1 MPKQNLWK
9 KQSVA
14 QEMKTLGYA
23 NTSLVYNIIL
33 KFYFQTG
40 NIEKIDS
47 LMQEMEQNGIA
58 SDKFAHSIQLSAFS
72 SVSDVEGIE
81 KTLTRMDSD
90 PNIFFDWTTYTVAA
104 KGKKTNEVLRI
115 WELYKKNEKVYKE
128 PYISIIAS
136 LLKLDDFEIAE
147 KIFEE
152 WEFRNHL
159 CYGNVIPNFLIDAY
173 SRRSR
178 GEDYLRNG
186 QTLKAM
192 EAMKKEVVV
201 SGRRWKPSN
210 ESLATCLEYLKEEG
224 DLEKVKDF
232 MELLRRVSSGTPLFS
247 SALVS
252 IKYMENAT
260 EAKLKPE
267 DYCSQ
272 GRPSRASGRNTSDTI
287 PGNFLK

>member
-1 MPKQNLWK
+1 
-9 KQSVA
+9 
-14 QEMKTLGYA
+14 
-23 NTSLVYNIIL
+23 
-33 KFYFQTG
+33 
-40 NIEKIDS
+40 
-47 LMQEMEQNGIA
+47 MEQNCIA
-58 SDKFAHSIQLSAFS
+58 SDKFAHSIQLSAYT

-90 PNIFFDWTTYTVAA
+90 PNFFFDWTTYTVAA
-104 KGKKTNEVLRI
+104 KGYTKLDLLTKALEMLKKSDRLISGKKTNEVLRI

-128 PYISIIAS
+128 AYISITAS

-159 CYGNVIPNFLIDAY
+159 CYGNVIPNFLIDE
-173 SRRSR
+173 S
-178 GEDYLRNG
+178 YLRNG

-232 MELLRRVSSGTPLFS
+232 MELLRRNDIISLDIQERLLNHIKDTDSSSDVL
-247 SALVS
+247 SALNNNYLRFS
-252 IKYMENAT
+252 
-260 EAKLKPE
+260 
-267 DYCSQ
+267 
-272 GRPSRASGRNTSDTI
+272 
-287 PGNFLK
+287 